1 MKYFPK
7 IGLEIHIEL
16 KTNSKMFCSCPNDPE
31 ERHANLNI
39 CPICLGQPGTL
50 PTINEEAIKKVIK
63 VGLAL
68 NCQISEFSQFDR
80 KNYFYPDLPKGYQ
93 ISQFYYPLCKN
104 GFLEI
109 DERKIKIR
117 EIHLEEDTGSL
128 VHFQK
133 EGYSLVNFNRAG
145 IPLME
150 LATEPDITSAI
161 EAKKFAQE
169 LHLLMHYLNV
179 SDADMEKGQ
188 MRVEANISLSKE
200 RDKLGTKVEIKNLN
214 SFKAL
219 QEAIEYEIKRQA
231 EVLDGGGKIIQE
243 TRGWDENRKIT
254 VSQREKE
261 YSSDYRYFPEPDLP
275 PLKISTQLINE
286 IKAQIPELPQ
296 EKRKRFKREYGLEE
310 EAIGFFVYNK
320 KLSQYFEKVISEFP
334 PHLPPQKLSALIRL
348 TSNYIISDLRGLLKK
363 ASIEEEEFLI
373 SPAHFAKFISLI
385 EEGKISSRIAK
396 KLLEE
401 MFGTGKDPIK
411 LIEEKNLLQITD
423 EKEIEK
429 IVKIVIS
436 ENPRAVSDFKNKKE
450 SALQFLIG
458 QVMGRT
464 KGRANPQVVSKILE
478 RILRG

>member
-68 NCQISEFSQFDR
+68 NCQISKFSQFDR

-231 EVLDGGGKIIQE
+231 EVLDRGGKIIQE

-458 QVMGRT
+458 QVMART

-478 RILRG
+478 RILRS

>member
-231 EVLDGGGKIIQE
+231 EVLDRGGKIIQE

-458 QVMGRT
+458 QVMART

-478 RILRG
+478 RILRS

>member
-7 IGLEIHIEL
+7 IGLEIHVEL

-63 VGLAL
+63 VGLVL

-109 DERKIKIR
+109 DEKKIKIR

-128 VHFQK
+128 VHLQK

-150 LATEPDITSAI
+150 LATEPDISSAI

-275 PLKISTQLINE
+275 SLKISTQLINE

-310 EAIGFFVYNK
+310 EAIDFFVYNK
-320 KLSQYFEKVISEFP
+320 KLSQYFEKVVSEFP
-334 PHLPPQKLSALIRL
+334 PHLPPKKLSALIRL

-385 EEGKISSRIAK
+385 EDGKISSRIAK
-396 KLLEE
+396 DLLEE

-411 LIEEKNLLQITD
+411 LIEEKDLLQITD

-429 IVKIVIS
+429 IVKMVIS
-436 ENPRAVSDFKNKKE
+436 ENPRAASDFKNKKE
-450 SALQFLIG
+450 PAFQFLIG
-458 QVMGRT
+458 QVMAKT
-464 KGRANPQVVSKILE
+464 KGKANPQIVSKVLK
-478 RILRG
+478 RILKG

>member
-7 IGLEIHIEL
+7 IGLEIHVEL

-63 VGLAL
+63 VGLVL

-109 DERKIKIR
+109 DEKKIKIR

-128 VHFQK
+128 VHLQK

-150 LATEPDITSAI
+150 LATEPDISSAI

-231 EVLDGGGKIIQE
+231 EVLDKGGSIIQE

-310 EAIGFFVYNK
+310 EAIDFFVYNK
-320 KLSQYFEKVISEFP
+320 KLSQYFEKVVSEFP
-334 PHLPPQKLSALIRL
+334 PHLPPKKLSALIRL

-385 EEGKISSRIAK
+385 EDGKISSRIAK
-396 KLLEE
+396 DLLEE

-411 LIEEKNLLQITD
+411 LIEEKDLLQITD

-436 ENPRAVSDFKNKKE
+436 ENPRAASDFKNKKE

-458 QVMGRT
+458 QVMART

>member
-1 MKYFPK
+1 
-7 IGLEIHIEL
+7 
-16 KTNSKMFCSCPNDPE
+16 
-31 ERHANLNI
+31 
-39 CPICLGQPGTL
+39 
-50 PTINEEAIKKVIK
+50 
-63 VGLAL
+63 
-68 NCQISEFSQFDR
+68 
-80 KNYFYPDLPKGYQ
+80 
-93 ISQFYYPLCKN
+93 
-104 GFLEI
+104 
-109 DERKIKIR
+109 
-117 EIHLEEDTGSL
+117 
-128 VHFQK
+128 
-133 EGYSLVNFNRAG
+133 
-145 IPLME
+145 
-150 LATEPDITSAI
+150 
-161 EAKKFAQE
+161 
-169 LHLLMHYLNV
+169 
-179 SDADMEKGQ
+179 

-458 QVMGRT
+458 QVMART

>member
-458 QVMGRT
+458 QVMART

>member
-7 IGLEIHIEL
+7 IGLEIHVEL

-63 VGLAL
+63 VGLVL

-93 ISQFYYPLCKN
+93 ISQFYYPL
-104 GFLEI
+104 
-109 DERKIKIR
+109 
-117 EIHLEEDTGSL
+117 
-128 VHFQK
+128 
-133 EGYSLVNFNRAG
+133 
-145 IPLME
+145 
-150 LATEPDITSAI
+150 
-161 EAKKFAQE
+161 
-169 LHLLMHYLNV
+169 
-179 SDADMEKGQ
+179 KGQ

-231 EVLDGGGKIIQE
+231 EVLDKGGSIIQE

-310 EAIGFFVYNK
+310 EAIDFFVYNK
-320 KLSQYFEKVISEFP
+320 KLSQYFEKVVSEFP
-334 PHLPPQKLSALIRL
+334 PHLPPKKLSALIRL

-385 EEGKISSRIAK
+385 EDGKISSRIAK
-396 KLLEE
+396 DLLEE

-411 LIEEKNLLQITD
+411 LIEEKDLLQITD

-436 ENPRAVSDFKNKKE
+436 ENPRAASDFKNKKE

-458 QVMGRT
+458 QVMART